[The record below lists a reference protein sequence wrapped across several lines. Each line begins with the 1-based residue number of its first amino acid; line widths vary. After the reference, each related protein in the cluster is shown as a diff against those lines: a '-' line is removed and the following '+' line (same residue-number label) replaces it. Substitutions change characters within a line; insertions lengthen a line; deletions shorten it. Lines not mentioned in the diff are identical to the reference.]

1 MALGTGHWVWV
12 WVWRKAHN
20 KAIFKTRVVSRI
32 AHHGSPISHLSSLIS
47 HHASR
52 ICPFRS
58 GKRASNGRR
67 SDRDPLGELFFK
79 LDCNNEVET
88 WSGKRDSNSRPQPWQ
103 GCALP
108 LSYSR
113 KKIHY
118 DTTLLK
124 KGGIP

>member
-1 MALGTGHWVWV
+1 
-12 WVWRKAHN
+12 
-20 KAIFKTRVVSRI
+20 
-32 AHHGSPISHLSSLIS
+32 
-47 HHASR
+47 
-52 ICPFRS
+52 
-58 GKRASNGRR
+58 
-67 SDRDPLGELFFK
+67 
-79 LDCNNEVET
+79 LDFNNEVET